1 MRMSRR
7 LLFLAALLAGLAAA
21 AQAATVP
28 EDVLSGRVGKLVYPT
43 KGGFGHCT
51 VFAVAGTLVTAGHCL
66 PASPAARITVA
77 MDYAA
82 GRAGRVHY
90 SHAADWRRLPVRDAA
105 LLCDALPAE
114 IGLTAAAPA
123 LTPGSEVVVAGYGEP
138 DIQRRS
144 ETACPVGKPPALG
157 LLHLACPVT
166 PGSSGA
172 PVMIETGAGW
182 QAAGVM
188 FLTSDFYS
196 VAELI
201 DAAAIRAACEGKP

>member
-1 MRMSRR
+1 LPGPGRR
-7 LLFLAALLAGLAAA
+7 PESPADNDYQPGFAADLMLKDLRPRQEAAETADADTPMGAAA
-21 AQAATVP
+21 AALYRPSSRRRTARAGFLGDAARR
-28 EDVLSGRVGKLVYPT
+28 GRGRPRLQSAVALGKLGP
-43 KGGFGHCT
+43 
-51 VFAVAGTLVTAGHCL
+51 
-66 PASPAARITVA
+66 P
-77 MDYAA
+77 
-82 GRAGRVHY
+82 
-90 SHAADWRRLPVRDAA
+90 
-105 LLCDALPAE
+105 
-114 IGLTAAAPA
+114 
-123 LTPGSEVVVAGYGEP
+123 EVVVAGYGEP